1 MRIYRVTVRGRFRD
15 LTDVQRTSLL
25 SAAED
30 HDVVLVGAFTE
41 TGTLTYERRLH
52 GFTYRVQ
59 LRAEDDEPEAVVVA
73 RATAQAEARVTE
85 LGVHHRDLRASAH
98 DMADTWR

>member
-1 MRIYRVTVRGRFRD
+1 VRIYRVAVRGRFRD
-15 LTDVQRTSLL
+15 LTDEQRASLL
-25 SAAED
+25 AAAED

-59 LRAEDDEPEAVVVA
+59 MRAEDDEPEADVVA
-73 RATAQAEARVTE
+73 RATEQAEARVAE
-85 LGVHHRDLRASAH
+85 LGVHHRDLRAAAH
-98 DMADTWR
+98 HMADTWR